1 MDIDLLIGR
10 LVVKKDDMNK
20 IEQLLNKKQ
29 DKLLSMYFTAGFP
42 ALESTVEIIN
52 ELEKNRVD
60 LIEIG
65 IPFSDP
71 VADGPVIQQSNTISI
86 ENGMTLKKLFEQ
98 LDQRKTV
105 SRIPKIMMGY
115 FNPVLKYGVEEFC
128 KSCQHTGIDG
138 VIIPDLPIS
147 EFEEKYAS
155 LFEMYGIHFIF
166 LVSPQTSVERLQK
179 INNLSKSFVY
189 AVSTNS
195 TTGGAINFDAQQN
208 YFRKLQESLSC
219 PFLIGFG
226 VKDKNSFR
234 SACQYANGAIIGSAF
249 IKVLA
254 EKGDMKENIR
264 NFIHQIKN

>member
-1 MDIDLLIGR
+1 
-10 LVVKKDDMNK
+10 MNK
-20 IEQLLNKKQ
+20 IENLLKK
-29 DKLLSMYFTAGFP
+29 KSNNILSVYFTAGFP

-52 ELEKNRVD
+52 ELERNKVD

-86 ENGMTLKKLFEQ
+86 ENGMTLKKLFEHLEKISTQ
-98 LDQRKTV
+98 SK
-105 SRIPKIMMGY
+105 IPKIMMGY
-115 FNPVLKYGVEEFC
+115 FNPVFKYGVKEFC
-128 KSCQHTGIDG
+128 KSCQHAGIDG

-155 LFEMYGIHFIF
+155 LFETYGIHFIF
-166 LVSPQTSVERLQK
+166 LVSPQTSVERLNK
-179 INNLSKSFVY
+179 INKLTKSFVY

-195 TTGGAINFDAQQN
+195 TTGGAINFDAQQT
-208 YFRKLQESLSC
+208 YFRKLQDSLSS

-249 IKVLA
+249 IRVLT
-254 EKGDMKENIR
+254 EKGDMNENIR